1 MEDYGKE
8 KLVAA
13 AMCPGRFQ
21 LEITIVAT
29 GKEELTREV
38 IVVTDLPISVS
49 EWLFTVIAHCGSGE
63 M

>member
-21 LEITIVAT
+21 LEITIVTA
-29 GKEELTREV
+29 GKAELTCKV

-49 EWLFTVIAHCGSGE
+49 ERLFTIFADGGVGIL
-63 M
+63 